1 MFTKMTGADYAC
13 IGEGEVTICELMDS
27 IVAGSGVEG
36 CAGIVYKN
44 GDGEYIENTER
55 APITDLDSIPFPD
68 YDGLELEKYLESQT
82 PYDEYYTYADDYPR
96 MLPIYLGRS
105 CPFLCTFCYH
115 PLGNKYRQRSLDN
128 FFLELD
134 QVLKKYQVNEL
145 GIFDELFSLNK
156 ENVERFCE
164 RISEYNLRWHIQL
177 RVNIADKPLL
187 MMMKKAGCTSI
198 SYGIESYNRDVLAS
212 MKKKISQE
220 EIARALQDTYECGIT
235 IQGNFIFGDEEET
248 VESFKETLGWWREH
262 RKYMLN
268 LAFIETYPGTAL
280 YKNAVKSGLIPDCE
294 KFITDGCP
302 IINMTKL
309 TDAQFSTMRTI
320 VALEE
325 FKDCGYNGEVL
336 RIAANETED
345 KMVDATLRCA
355 HCGQVSTYRR
365 VEKKRVYSNHFK
377 MCCRHCGQKSV
388 FDTRA
393 YFGIRDSEFKY
404 KMYYYI
410 LKQYLQNIREGLN
423 PGDGLD
429 MGAIALFYE
438 SEFGD
443 DFVHILRGYGKLMY
457 IIAPGGSRVQESA
470 AGNIKVVGME
480 SMEEQELETPTD
492 ATIVLDIMNY
502 KRIEEELRQKG
513 YNGRIVPVDDVLF
526 GMVV

>member
-1 MFTKMTGADYAC
+1 
-13 IGEGEVTICELMDS
+13 
-27 IVAGSGVEG
+27 
-36 CAGIVYKN
+36 
-44 GDGEYIENTER
+44 
-55 APITDLDSIPFPD
+55 
-68 YDGLELEKYLESQT
+68 
-82 PYDEYYTYADDYPR
+82 
-96 MLPIYLGRS
+96 
-105 CPFLCTFCYH
+105 
-115 PLGNKYRQRSLDN
+115 
-128 FFLELD
+128 
-134 QVLKKYQVNEL
+134 
-145 GIFDELFSLNK
+145 
-156 ENVERFCE
+156 
-164 RISEYNLRWHIQL
+164 
-177 RVNIADKPLL
+177 
-187 MMMKKAGCTSI
+187 
-198 SYGIESYNRDVLAS
+198 
-212 MKKKISQE
+212 
-220 EIARALQDTYECGIT
+220 
-235 IQGNFIFGDEEET
+235 
-248 VESFKETLGWWREH
+248 
-262 RKYMLN
+262 MLN